1 MDQQSNFTECSSN
14 MTQKV
19 LKVGSSAAVTI
30 PKKSLE
36 ELGIKIGD
44 KVFVE
49 IDKKHRKVSIE
60 PAIKKVDR
68 ELLDWT
74 KKFIERYR
82 PALEALAKK

>member
-1 MDQQSNFTECSSN
+1 

-36 ELGIKIGD
+36 ELGLRVGD
-44 KVFVE
+44 RVRVE
-49 IDKKHRKVSIE
+49 IDAKRRAVVVE
-60 PAIKKVDR
+60 PITRVDR
-68 ELLDWT
+68 ELLAWT

>member
-1 MDQQSNFTECSSN
+1 

-36 ELGIKIGD
+36 ELGLKIGD
-44 KVFVE
+44 RVAVE
-49 IDKKHRKVSIE
+49 IDEKSKAVIIRPEIV
-60 PAIKKVDR
+60 VDR
-68 ELLDWT
+68 KLIDWT
-74 KKFIERYR
+74 QKFIARYR

>member
-1 MDQQSNFTECSSN
+1 MAN

-36 ELGIKIGD
+36 ELGLRPGDRVSVKID
-44 KVFVE
+44 
-49 IDKKHRKVSIE
+49 RKLQRVSIE
-60 PAIKKVDR
+60 PAVKGVNK

-74 KKFIERYR
+74 RKFIERYR
-82 PALEALAKK
+82 PALEALAKR

>member
-1 MDQQSNFTECSSN
+1 

-44 KVFVE
+44 EVMVDVNP
-49 IDKKHRKVSIE
+49 DKKSVLIR
-60 PAIKKVDR
+60 PAKNLSEADKKIA
-68 ELLDWT
+68 ELTLN
-74 KKFIERYR
+74 FINRYR
-82 PALEALAKK
+82 KDLESLADR

>member
-1 MDQQSNFTECSSN
+1 

-36 ELGIKIGD
+36 ELGLKVGD
-44 KVFVE
+44 QITVE
-49 IDKKHRKVSIE
+49 VDKKRRTVLIKPTTKVS
-60 PAIKKVDR
+60 R

-74 KKFIERYR
+74 EKFIERYR
-82 PALEALAKK
+82 PALETLAKK

>member
-1 MDQQSNFTECSSN
+1 

-36 ELGIKIGD
+36 ELGLKIGD
-44 KVFVE
+44 HVSLS
-49 IDKKHRKVSIE
+49 IDKARKVVTISAASE
-60 PAIKKVDR
+60 SVDH

-74 KKFIERYR
+74 RKFIERYK
-82 PALEALAKK
+82 PALRALAKK

>member
-1 MDQQSNFTECSSN
+1 

-30 PKKSLE
+30 LKKSLE
-36 ELGIKIGD
+36 ELGLKPGD
-44 KVFVE
+44 RVSVK
-49 IDKKHRKVSIE
+49 IDKKQRRVSIE
-60 PAIKKVDR
+60 PVVREVDK

-74 KKFIERYR
+74 RKFIERYR